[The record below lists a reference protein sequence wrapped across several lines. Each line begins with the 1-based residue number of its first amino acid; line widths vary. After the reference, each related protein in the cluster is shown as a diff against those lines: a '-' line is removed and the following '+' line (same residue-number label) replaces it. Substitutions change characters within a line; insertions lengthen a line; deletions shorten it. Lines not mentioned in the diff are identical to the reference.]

1 MSNTTEQF
9 ILRKA
14 ALSEVPQIWNIL
26 QDAIEQRRQDGSTQ
40 WQDGYPNELTIQNDI
55 KNGYAYV
62 LTENESILCYA
73 AIIFDKEPAYEE
85 IQGKWLTNGDY
96 AVVHRVAA
104 SKLAKGKGIATTLFK
119 NIEDVCLTNNIYSI
133 KIVKV
138 ENDTIKGIKKAYEK
152 ENSQIKEHEYERRG
166 VYPNHTFDLVDD
178 TKKIEHDLDE
188 TIEALYEDDL
198 AVGLS
203 LRKRK

>member
-62 LTENESILCYA
+62 LIENESILCYA

-119 NIEDVCLTNNIYSI
+119 NIEDICLTNTIYSI
-133 KIVKV
+133 KV
-138 ENDTIKGIKKAYEK
+138 DTNFDNIPMLKILDKLNYTYCGEVFFRGSARKAFEKK
-152 ENSQIKEHEYERRG
+152 
-166 VYPNHTFDLVDD
+166 LV
-178 TKKIEHDLDE
+178 
-188 TIEALYEDDL
+188 
-198 AVGLS
+198 
-203 LRKRK
+203 